1 MDHLVYVGIAVA
13 VVFVMIV
20 VYHALFHSSAAKT
33 VQSADT
39 PATVGH
45 LGEVARQVVAAVQRE
60 QTTAQ
65 VAVKQVEHGVKLDAI
80 ARSVGDLHDAMAELH
95 DKVDA
100 QAKEPIRIHVTDAP
114 MPGTEHK
121 GLIVEGQMAE
131 KGVNEPKA

>member
-20 VYHALFHSSAAKT
+20 VYHALFHSSVAKT
-33 VQSADT
+33 VQSAEA

-60 QTTAQ
+60 QIVGE

-80 ARSVGDLHDAMAELH
+80 ARSVGELHGAVAELH

-100 QAKEPIRIHVTDAP
+100 QAKEPIRIHVSDAP
-114 MPGTEHK
+114 IP
-121 GLIVEGQMAE
+121 
-131 KGVNEPKA
+131 EPERKVSEARPEVPRS